1 MAITKSELQSWIKNN
16 TTLAK
21 TSAYKYSLTINTI
34 SNEMIKYGVIP
45 VSLFEMSI
53 IQFDKYL
60 PIILKNEAF
69 YKKNKTGNNMYS
81 NALKQYRMFRVA
93 QSEIIS
99 EEEVRSEIR
108 GYDTIKETE
117 RQALVKSQIGQGK
130 FREQL
135 MKKYDSACIITG
147 ITIKKLLI
155 ASHIKPWAVSDNYER
170 LSEDNGLL
178 LSPTFD
184 RLFDGGLIT
193 FSDDGILYISSQ
205 LNTVDIKRLHINSGE
220 KFDLKIN
227 RDVMRNLEY
236 HRDVIF
242 YK

>member
-1 MAITKSELQSWIKNN
+1 
-16 TTLAK
+16 
-21 TSAYKYSLTINTI
+21 
-34 SNEMIKYGVIP
+34 
-45 VSLFEMSI
+45 
-53 IQFDKYL
+53 
-60 PIILKNEAF
+60 
-69 YKKNKTGNNMYS
+69 
-81 NALKQYRMFRVA
+81 
-93 QSEIIS
+93 
-99 EEEVRSEIR
+99 
-108 GYDTIKETE
+108 
-117 RQALVKSQIGQGK
+117 
-130 FREQL
+130 

-155 ASHIKPWAVSDNYER
+155 ASHIKPWAVSDNHER

-193 FSDDGILYISSQ
+193 FSDDGALYISSQ
-205 LNTVDIKRLHINSGE
+205 LNAADIKRLHINSGE

>member
-1 MAITKSELQSWIKNN
+1 MAITKAELQSWIENN

-21 TSAYKYSLTINTI
+21 TSAYKYSHAINTI
-34 SNEMIKYGVIP
+34 SNEMIEYGVIP
-45 VSLFEMSI
+45 ISLFEMSI

-117 RQALVKSQIGQGK
+117 RQALVKSRIGQGK

-155 ASHIKPWAVSDNYER
+155 ASHIKPWAVSDNHER

-193 FSDDGILYISSQ
+193 FSNNGTLYISSQ
-205 LNTVDIKRLHINSGE
+205 LNTADIKRLHINSGE

>member
-1 MAITKSELQSWIKNN
+1 MAITKSELQSWIENN

-21 TSAYKYSLTINTI
+21 TSAYKYSHAINTI
-34 SNEMIKYGVIP
+34 SNEMIEYGVIP
-45 VSLFEMSI
+45 ISLFEMSI

-60 PIILKNEAF
+60 PIILANEAF

-108 GYDTIKETE
+108 DYDTIKETE
-117 RQALVKSQIGQGK
+117 RQALVKSRIGQGK

-135 MKKYDSACIITG
+135 MKKYGSACIITG

-193 FSDDGILYISSQ
+193 FSNNGTLYISSQ
-205 LNTVDIKRLHINSGE
+205 LNTDNIKRLHINGGE

-227 RDVMRNLEY
+227 RDVMKNLEY

>member
-1 MAITKSELQSWIKNN
+1 MAITKVELQSWIENN

-21 TSAYKYSLTINTI
+21 SSAYKYSLAINTI
-34 SNEMIKYGVIP
+34 SNEMIEYGVIP

-60 PIILKNEAF
+60 PVILKNETF
-69 YKKNKTGNNMYS
+69 YKKNKIGNNMYS

-99 EEEVRSEIR
+99 AEEVRSEIKD
-108 GYDTIKETE
+108 YDTIKETE
-117 RQALVKSQIGQGK
+117 RQALVKSRIGQGK

-135 MKKYDSACIITG
+135 MKKYGSACVITG
-147 ITIKKLLI
+147 ITTKKLLI
-155 ASHIKPWAVSDNYER
+155 ASHIKPWAVSNNHER

-193 FSDDGILYISSQ
+193 FSDDGALYISSQ
-205 LNTVDIKRLHINSGE
+205 LNTADIKRLHVNSGE

-227 RDVMRNLEY
+227 RDVMKNLEY